1 MADIQ
6 TDTKAERE
14 KRLVALSSVIAA
26 IFLTSF
32 KLTIGLLTRSL
43 GILSEA
49 AHSGLDLV
57 AAGVTLF
64 AVRASDRPA
73 DADHPYGHGKV
84 ENFSALIET
93 LLLFITCGWIIYEA
107 TQRLFFQT
115 IEVKVS
121 YWSFIVMGLSIA
133 IDLTRSRALMKAAK
147 KHGSQ
152 ALEADALHFSTDV
165 WSSAVVIAGP
175 IAVSIGELIKSS
187 NPGMASWFF
196 RSDAIAALGV
206 SGIVIYVSVNMGS
219 RSIRTLMDSA
229 PIGINAAVER
239 VVTSIPGVI
248 AVDRIRSRQSGP
260 SVFVDMTLAVSRT
273 ASLEEAHSIA
283 SAAESAVQKLLPRT
297 DVMVHIDP
305 VARDSNSLVEK
316 VHCAAARE
324 GINVHGLHMHDV
336 RGSLSLEL
344 HAEVPENL
352 SVRQA
357 HERVNVLEKAIALE
371 VPELTEIV
379 AHIEPVGDHEIL
391 TSAVQAGSGE
401 IQRAVELLP
410 EEISGLKEC
419 HKITILRSKQD
430 VSLSF
435 HCIVDPEMP
444 INDAHDLTSQT
455 EAKLREHFPG
465 LGRVVIHVEP
475 PE

>member
-165 WSSAVVIAGP
+165 WSSAVVIAGL

-187 NPGMASWFF
+187 NPGLASWFF